1 MKKLLPILGLLLCT
15 YVNAQTTSALPTPVY
30 NTMVYASTNAEVSM
44 INNTSGSVD
53 IAASYLLSYIT
64 DMNME
69 MPCSEPTATI
79 SCKAYGSEIVS
90 GTVYLTKVGGAV
102 VFNINGVEYV
112 NALNSEGADF
122 FRTVVLT
129 ASL

>member
-30 NTMVYASTNAEVSM
+30 NTMVYASTNAEITTIEGAAMSM
-44 INNTSGSVD
+44 SDKD
-53 IAASYLLSYIT
+53 IAAYIM
-64 DMNME
+64 DISVE
-69 MPCSEPTATI
+69 KPCSEPTATI